1 MEQVKKLH
9 IDEDNAITWDGL
21 HRNDVPAEHDD
32 YFVND
37 ATITWALKDSTGTIV
52 ASGALDYVAES
63 EGDYQGTLEKAD
75 ADFTERARYT
85 LELTAVAGGFDG
97 FRKIPCIAV
106 FHGAED

>member
-9 IDEDNAITWDGL
+9 IGEDNTIRWDGL

-37 ATITWALKDSTGTIV
+37 ATITWELKDAAAAVV
-52 ASGALDYVAES
+52 ADGDLEYVPS
-63 EGDYQGTLEKAD
+63 SDGDYGGTLEKAQV
-75 ADFTERARYT
+75 TLVERSRYT

-97 FRKIPCIAV
+97 FRKIPCVAMH
-106 FHGAED
+106 HGAED